1 MTREEAM
8 YSYTMANAY
17 AAFEEDN
24 KGSITVGKLADFV
37 ILDHNIVTCPEDQIL
52 DTKVIYTILNGKV
65 VFDAKEI

>member
-1 MTREEAM
+1 
-8 YSYTMANAY
+8 MANAY